1 MKMKSYIVSEFTKTH
16 DLFGLILRDEK
27 LHQNIINISQ
37 ACIESLKKGKKIM
50 FCGNG
55 GSAADSQHLA
65 AELVSKLSYDRP
77 ALNAM
82 ALSVDT
88 SALTA
93 IGNDYGYLY
102 SFSRQVDAVG
112 QEGDVLIGISTSG
125 RSKNVLE
132 ALKAAKAKKIITV
145 GFLGQDGRDIGE
157 VADYQINIPSN
168 ETPKIQEGHIAAG
181 HIICALI
188 EEDFFGAT
196 HNPLRKK

>member
-1 MKMKSYIVSEFTKTH
+1 MKNYIISEFTKTR
-16 DLFGLILRDEK
+16 DLFDKILLDEK
-27 LHQNIINISQ
+27 LQQSMIAVANV
-37 ACIESLKKGKKIM
+37 CIESLRNGKKIM

-77 ALNAM
+77 PLNAM
-82 ALSVDT
+82 ALTVDT

-102 SFSRQVDAVG
+102 SFSRQLEAVG
-112 QEGDVLIGISTSG
+112 NAGDVLIGFSTSG

-132 ALKAAKAKKIITV
+132 ALKSAKAKKIITV
-145 GFLGQDGRDIGE
+145 GFLGIDGRDIGE
-157 VADYQINIPSN
+157 IVDYQINIPSK

-188 EEDFFGAT
+188 EEEFFGAT
-196 HNPLRKK
+196 HNPNRK

>member
-1 MKMKSYIVSEFTKTH
+1 MKNYIISEFAKTREV
-16 DLFGLILRDEK
+16 FEKILADEK
-27 LHQNIINISQ
+27 LHKNIEAVSS
-37 ACIESLKKGKKIM
+37 ACIKALRDGKKIM

-112 QEGDVLIGISTSG
+112 SEGDVLIGISTSG
-125 RSKNVLE
+125 RSKNVVE
-132 ALKAAKAKKIITV
+132 AMKSAKAKKIVTV
-145 GFLGQDGRDIGE
+145 GLLGLEGRDIGE
-157 VADYQINIPSN
+157 IADYQINIPSS
-168 ETPKIQEGHIAAG
+168 ETPKIQEGHIATG

-188 EEDFFGAT
+188 EDEFFGAT
-196 HNPLRKK
+196 HNPHRK

>member
-1 MKMKSYIVSEFTKTH
+1 MKSYIIEEFTKTR
-16 DLFGLILRDEK
+16 DLFEKILVDQK
-27 LHQNIINISQ
+27 LQNDIIAISNV
-37 ACIESLKKGKKIM
+37 CIEALRKGKKIM

-82 ALSVDT
+82 SLTVDT
-88 SALTA
+88 SAITA

-112 QEGDVLIGISTSG
+112 QEGDVLVGISTSG
-125 RSKNVLE
+125 RSKNVIE
-132 ALKAAKAKKIITV
+132 AFKSAKAKKIITV
-145 GFLGQDGRDIGE
+145 GFLGQDGRDIGAM
-157 VADYQINIPSN
+157 ADYQINIPSG
-168 ETPKIQEGHIAAG
+168 ETPKIQEGHIASG

-196 HNPLRKK
+196 HNPLRQK

>member
-1 MKMKSYIVSEFTKTH
+1 MKNYIISELTKTREV
-16 DLFGLILRDEK
+16 FEKILRDEK
-27 LHQNIINISQ
+27 LHQDMQEIAKICIN
-37 ACIESLKKGKKIM
+37 ALRNNKKIM

-77 ALNAM
+77 ALNAIS
-82 ALSVDT
+82 LTVDT
-88 SALTA
+88 SAITA

-125 RSKNVLE
+125 RSKNVIE
-132 ALKAAKAKKIITV
+132 AFKSAQKKKITTV
-145 GFLGQDGRDIGE
+145 GFLGKDGRDIGQM
-157 VADYQINIPSN
+157 ADYQLNIPSD
-168 ETPKIQEGHIAAG
+168 ETPKIQEGHITVG

-188 EEDFFGAT
+188 EDDFFGAT
-196 HNPLRKK
+196 HNPNRK

>member
-1 MKMKSYIVSEFTKTH
+1 MKNYIISEFTKTH
-16 DLFGLILRDEK
+16 ELFSKILLDETLQK
-27 LHQNIINISQ
+27 NIETVANV
-37 ACIESLKKGKKIM
+37 CIQSLKNGGKVM

-77 ALNAM
+77 PLNSM
-82 ALSVDT
+82 ALTVDT

-112 QEGDVLIGISTSG
+112 HAGDVLIGISTSG

-132 ALKAAKAKKIITV
+132 AMKAAQAKKIITV
-145 GFLGQDGRDIGE
+145 GFLGQNGRDIGE
-157 VADYQINIPSN
+157 IANYQINIPSD
-168 ETPKIQEGHIAAG
+168 ETPKIQEGHITTG

-188 EEDFFGAT
+188 EDHFFWET
-196 HNPLRKK
+196 HGKLAVNS

>member
-1 MKMKSYIVSEFTKTH
+1 MKNYIISEFTKTREV
-16 DLFGLILRDEK
+16 FEKILADEK
-27 LHQNIINISQ
+27 LHKNIEEVSV
-37 ACIESLKKGKKIM
+37 ACIKALRDGKKII

-125 RSKNVLE
+125 RSKNVVE
-132 ALKAAKAKKIITV
+132 AIKSAKAKKIVTV
-145 GFLGQDGRDIGE
+145 GLLGLEGRDIGE
-157 VADYQINIPSN
+157 IADYQINIPSS
-168 ETPKIQEGHIAAG
+168 ETPKIQEGHIATG

-188 EEDFFGAT
+188 EDEFFGAT
-196 HNPLRKK
+196 HNPRRK

>member
-1 MKMKSYIVSEFTKTH
+1 MKNYIISEFTKTR
-16 DLFGLILRDEK
+16 DVFEKILADEK
-27 LHQNIINISQ
+27 LHRDIETV
-37 ACIESLKKGKKIM
+37 AKVCVESLKQNKKIM

-77 ALNAM
+77 PLNAM

-93 IGNDYGYLY
+93 IGNDYGFLH
-102 SFSRQVDAVG
+102 SFSRQVEAVG
-112 QEGDVLIGISTSG
+112 QAGDVLIGISTSG

-132 ALKAAKAKKIITV
+132 AFKSAAAKKIITV
-145 GFLGQDGRDIGE
+145 GFLGENGRDIG
-157 VADYQINIPSN
+157 AISDYQINIPSD

-188 EEDFFGAT
+188 EDHFFGAT
-196 HNPLRKK
+196 HDPKNKK

>member
-1 MKMKSYIVSEFTKTH
+1 MKNYILSEFTKTREV
-16 DLFGLILRDEK
+16 FEKILADEK
-27 LHQNIINISQ
+27 LHKNIEAVSS
-37 ACIESLKKGKKIM
+37 ACIKALRDGKKIM

-125 RSKNVLE
+125 RSKNVVE
-132 ALKAAKAKKIITV
+132 AMKSAKAKKIVTV
-145 GFLGQDGRDIGE
+145 GLLGFEGRDIGE
-157 VADYQINIPSN
+157 ISDYQINIPSS
-168 ETPKIQEGHIAAG
+168 ETPKIQEGHIATG

-188 EEDFFGAT
+188 EDEFFGAT
-196 HNPLRKK
+196 HNPHRK